1 MGIARLV
8 NLLKRDRKRQ
18 SIDEVIEITRRL
30 EQHFARHANPGTPGS
45 ADSVARS
52 AAWIRN
58 RVTGAETGEQLR
70 NGARDGL
77 HAMRGGMA
85 SLTDT
90 YVGEDPADYAMIERS
105 WKQLRTALEL
115 LL

>member
-1 MGIARLV
+1 MGIVRLI

-18 SIDEVIEITRRL
+18 SIDEVIEITQRL
-30 EQHFARHANPGTPGS
+30 EQHFTRYANPGTPGS
-45 ADSVARS
+45 ADAVARS

-58 RVTGAETGEQLR
+58 RITEAEDGEQLR
-70 NGARDGL
+70 HGARDGL

-90 YVGEDPADYAMIERS
+90 YVGEGPADYALIERS
-105 WKQLRTALEL
+105 WDQLRTALKGL
-115 LL
+115 L